1 MITHGD
7 FMLTLFSFALFFV
20 SHFSCLC
27 AIYSTVSYFPYYV
40 HIKGWCLFMIFT
52 CTKPQMCPFQVVLPF
67 YKITNIYFFCSQGAK
82 ETHNQRTS
90 IYYILDNS

>member
-27 AIYSTVSYFPYYV
+27 AIYSTISYFPYYV
-40 HIKGWCLFMIFT
+40 HKMLVSFYDFHLY
-52 CTKPQMCPFQVVLPF
+52 KASNVSFQSCFPF

-82 ETHNQRTS
+82 ETHNQRIS